1 MDKER
6 FDQLDDLYITRED
19 EVKDYSYLD
28 DLDFEELF
36 RRATS
41 EKYSDKALI
50 EYALQWFGESDV
62 AEALLNDIGD
72 KIENSL
78 KEDIKNSDLW
88 KPLRLQNTLIIR
100 SLYRTINSPS
110 KISHIVPSKNTFH
123 IDSPYK
129 EKLWKITLKRNL
141 KTEKNG

>member
-1 MDKER
+1 MDYER

-19 EVKDYSYLD
+19 EAKDYSYLD

-36 RRATS
+36 RRATG

-78 KEDIKNSDLW
+78 KEDIKNSD
-88 KPLRLQNTLIIR
+88 
-100 SLYRTINSPS
+100 
-110 KISHIVPSKNTFH
+110 
-123 IDSPYK
+123 
-129 EKLWKITLKRNL
+129 
-141 KTEKNG
+141 

>member
-41 EKYSDKALI
+41 EKYSDK
-50 EYALQWFGESDV
+50 
-62 AEALLNDIGD
+62 EAI
-72 KIENSL
+72 
-78 KEDIKNSDLW
+78 
-88 KPLRLQNTLIIR
+88 RL
-100 SLYRTINSPS
+100 Y
-110 KISHIVPSKNTFH
+110 V
-123 IDSPYK
+123 
-129 EKLWKITLKRNL
+129 EV
-141 KTEKNG
+141 